1 MSEVTP
7 SKPKKQSRKGLFF
20 YGLFTKYVFCFR
32 CHTDPKAKPS
42 GEWDSGAF
50 QLSFRPPAH
59 ICCLR
64 ATRAPAVMS
73 KMQSSARAKGEVA
86 KVETSRA
93 RSSGGEA
100 EVEKS
105 LPYDSFCLGLVV
117 VRFLADR
124 QFVESRASV
133 ISSEVE
139 KSLPCDSFC
148 LGLVVVRFLADEQF
162 VESRACSARNDK
174 SSPVGYFAPWALV
187 SPLDYNRSLGRT
199 K

>member
-105 LPYDSFCLGLVV
+105 LPYDSLCLN
-117 VRFLADR
+117 
-124 QFVESRASV
+124 
-133 ISSEVE
+133 
-139 KSLPCDSFC
+139 
-148 LGLVVVRFLADEQF
+148 LVVVRFLADEPF
-162 VESRACSARNDK
+162 VESQTPSARNDRK
-174 SSPVGYFAPWALV
+174 ALFQG
-187 SPLDYNRSLGRT
+187 DTLGLCPRYDSEGT
-199 K
+199 GIAQTV